1 VIHVADMLAM
11 DMDSYSLTPPKI
23 KLIYS
28 KFNAYTLV
36 AITIDKIR
44 ILKKKRER
52 ERERER
58 GLLSMMDR

>member
-1 VIHVADMLAM
+1 MLAM

-44 ILKKKRER
+44 ILKKKKRER
-52 ERERER
+52 ERERLVEYD
-58 GLLSMMDR
+58 G

>member
-44 ILKKKRER
+44 ILKKKKQKKK
-52 ERERER
+52 ERER